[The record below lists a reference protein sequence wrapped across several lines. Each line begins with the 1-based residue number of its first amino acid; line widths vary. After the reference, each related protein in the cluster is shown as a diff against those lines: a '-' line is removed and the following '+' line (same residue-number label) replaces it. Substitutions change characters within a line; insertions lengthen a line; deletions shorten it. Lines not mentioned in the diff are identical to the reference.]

1 MPPKKVTQTKTSVSD
16 EVFTDEDGKNHL
28 IECSGPGQDGNGCVA
43 WVPVW
48 LPTRLPKNFA
58 ERPFLCGYCAFT
70 EVEKLRKEAHGYSKG
85 EKTRLSNLFLSDAN
99 EQYGRREEVR
109 IFGVEDQTGEDF
121 YQQVVDVVKGTGFEI
136 CKSDISVCHRLPAK
150 GQSGKPIIVKFVR
163 RKTKL
168 ALMKKESGLRHQS
181 GRPIFINDDITRLR
195 ARLLK
200 SLKEKPDVKAAN
212 MINEKIIVYQTNN
225 DKVVFHTLH
234 ELYKWDPSLVMP
246 VCTDKLSF
254 Q

>member
-1 MPPKKVTQTKTSVSD
+1 M
-16 EVFTDEDGKNHL
+16 FTDEDGKNHL
-28 IECSGPGQDGNGCVA
+28 IECSGPGQDGKGCVA
-43 WVPVW
+43 CVPVW
-48 LPTRLPKNFA
+48 LPTRLPKNFT

-70 EVEKLRKEAHGYSKG
+70 EVEKLRKEAHGDSKVQ
-85 EKTRLSNLFLSDAN
+85 ETRLSNLFLSDAN
-99 EQYGRREEVR
+99 EQYGRRENVR
-109 IFGVEDQTGEDF
+109 IFGVEEQTGEDV
-121 YQQVVDVVKGTGFEI
+121 YQQVVDVVKGTGAEVI
-136 CKSDISVCHRLPAK
+136 KSDIIVCHRLPAR

-163 RKTKL
+163 RETKL
-168 ALMKKESGLRHQS
+168 ALMKKKSCLRHQS
-181 GRPIFINDDITRLR
+181 GRPSYINDNITQLR

-234 ELYKWDPSLVMP
+234 NLYKYYSGLVMR
-246 VCTDKLSF
+246 VCADKLNF